1 MKKTVLFLA
10 LALSVSL
17 VSCKDK
23 KETKA
28 EEKTEQTTTTA
39 EVKKDNG
46 LLQSWELVSI
56 TTPDAAGKTIDELF
70 PNAKPALTFQDEEV
84 VFGTDGCNNISGSYE
99 AKGNNGIAIG
109 EKLAVTKRFCE
120 GVADTTFLNALSLAT
135 TYDIVE
141 DELLF
146 NSGDIVIMK
155 FKKVDAAK

>member
-10 LALSVSL
+10 LALSVAF

-23 KETKA
+23 KETKT
-28 EEKTEQTTTTA
+28 EETIEQTTTTV
-39 EVKKDNG
+39 ETEKDNG
-46 LLQSWELVSI
+46 LLKSWELVSI
-56 TTPDAAGKTIDELF
+56 TTPDASGKTVEELF
-70 PNAKPALTFQDEEV
+70 PNAKPALTFEDEEK

-99 AKGNNGIAIG
+99 AKENKGIAIG

-135 TYDIVE
+135 NYDIVE

-146 NSGDIVIMK
+146 TSGDIVIMK